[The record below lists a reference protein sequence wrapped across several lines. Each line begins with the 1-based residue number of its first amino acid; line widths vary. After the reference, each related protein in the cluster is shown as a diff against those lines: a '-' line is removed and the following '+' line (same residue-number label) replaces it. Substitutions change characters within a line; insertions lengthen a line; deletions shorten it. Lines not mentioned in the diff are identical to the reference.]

1 MASYKA
7 VAGTQ
12 DILPEQQPYWRFV
25 EQTVEQVMRLYG
37 YQRIETPTFEET
49 AVFLRGVGEGTD
61 IVEKEMYSFEDR
73 GGDSLT
79 LRPEGTAGTVRAY
92 LEHGLFMK
100 PQPVKLFYVRME
112 MFRYERQQRGRYR
125 EHHQFGCEALGET
138 DPAVDA
144 EIISLLMQIYRAL
157 GLQGIELHLNSVGD
171 RNCRPRYVQALLDYY
186 RPLYDD
192 LDPDCKVR
200 FSKNPLRLL
209 DCKEPRDQPK
219 IANAPKIV
227 DYLCDE
233 CAAHFHEVRRLLDAA
248 GVAYVIDPLLVR
260 GLDYYTRTAFEAV
273 PLASASRRQGVV
285 GGGGRYD
292 GLAELLGGRSAPGI
306 GFGAGMERIIEFMQ
320 EQKIEVPAD
329 PPPAAYVAYVG
340 AAAKAEA
347 VRLTAELRQAGI
359 SALLAFGDRTLK
371 AQMKQANASGAR
383 YVYVLG
389 EEELARG
396 EVAVRM
402 ESSEGRQHFSV
413 KRGEALAVAQGGS
426 YHPIIREGGSGE

>member
-1 MASYKA
+1 MANYKA

-37 YQRIETPTFEET
+37 YQRIDTPTFEET
-49 AVFLRGVGEGTD
+49 AVFLRGVGAGTD

-79 LRPEGTAGTVRAY
+79 LRPEGTAGVVRAY

-171 RNCRPRYVQALLDYY
+171 RNCRPQYVQALVDYY
-186 RPLYDD
+186 RPLYGD
-192 LDPDCKVR
+192 LCQDCKVR
-200 FSKNPLRLL
+200 FNKNPLRLL
-209 DCKEPRDQPK
+209 DCKEARDQPK
-219 IANAPKIV
+219 IANAPKII
-227 DYLCDE
+227 DALCDE
-233 CAAHFHEVRRLLDAA
+233 CAAHFGEVRRLLDAA
-248 GVAYVIDPLLVR
+248 GVAFVIDRLLVR

-273 PLASASRRQGVV
+273 PVTGTGRRQSSI

-292 GLAELLGGRSAPGI
+292 GLAELLGGRPTPGI
-306 GFGAGMERIIEFMQ
+306 GFGAGMERIIDVLK
-320 EQKIEVPAD
+320 EQKIAVPDD

-359 SALLAFGDRTLK
+359 ATTLSFGDRTLK

-383 YVYVLG
+383 YVFVLG

-396 EVAVRM
+396 EVAVRVD
-402 ESSEGRQHFSV
+402 SDEGRQHFSV
-413 KRGEALAVAQGGS
+413 KREEALAVAQGGS
-426 YHPIIREGGSGE
+426 YSPIAREGAPGE

>member
-12 DILPEQQPYWRFV
+12 DILPDQQPYWRFV

-37 YQRIETPTFEET
+37 YQRIDTPTFEET

-79 LRPEGTAGTVRAY
+79 LRPEGTAGVVRAY

-186 RPLYDD
+186 RPLYND
-192 LDPDCKVR
+192 LCQDCKVR
-200 FSKNPLRLL
+200 FNKNPLRLL
-209 DCKEPRDQPK
+209 DCKEARDQPK
-219 IANAPKIV
+219 IANAPKII

-233 CAAHFHEVRRLLDAA
+233 CAAHFGEVRRLLEAA

-320 EQKIEVPAD
+320 EQKIAVPAD
-329 PPPAAYVAYVG
+329 PPPTAYVAYVG
-340 AAAKAEA
+340 TAAKAEA
-347 VRLTAELRQAGI
+347 VRLTAELRQLG
-359 SALLAFGDRTLK
+359 LATTLSLGDRTLK
-371 AQMKQANASGAR
+371 AQMKQVNASGAR

-396 EVAVRM
+396 EVAVRV

-413 KRGEALAVAQGGS
+413 KREEALAVAQGGS
-426 YHPIIREGGSGE
+426 YTPIIREGESGE

>member
-7 VAGTQ
+7 VAGTR
-12 DILPEQQPYWRFV
+12 DILPDQQPYWRFV

-37 YQRIETPTFEET
+37 YQRIDTPTFEET
-49 AVFLRGVGEGTD
+49 AVFLRGVGAGTD

-79 LRPEGTAGTVRAY
+79 LRPEGTAGVVRAY

-138 DPAVDA
+138 DPGVDA

-171 RNCRPRYVQALLDYY
+171 KNCRPQYVQALVDYY

-192 LDPDCKVR
+192 LCQDCKVR
-200 FSKNPLRLL
+200 FNKNPLRLL

-219 IANAPKIV
+219 IANAPKII

-233 CAAHFHEVRRLLDAA
+233 CAAHFGEVRRLLDAA
-248 GVAYVIDPLLVR
+248 GVAFVIDPLLVR

-273 PLASASRRQGVV
+273 PVTGAGRRQSSI

-292 GLAELLGGRSAPGI
+292 GLAELLGGRSTPGI
-306 GFGAGMERIIEFMQ
+306 GFGAGMERIIDVMK
-320 EQKIEVPAD
+320 EQHVEVPAD
-329 PPPAAYVAYVG
+329 PLPLVYVAYVG

-347 VRLTAELRQAGI
+347 MRLTVELRQAEI
-359 SALLAFGDRTLK
+359 ATTLAFGDRTLK

-383 YVYVLG
+383 YVFVLG

-402 ESSEGRQHFSV
+402 DSDAGRQHFSV
-413 KRGEALAVAQGGS
+413 KRSEALAVAQGGS
-426 YHPIIREGGSGE
+426 YTPIVREGTSGE

>member
-12 DILPEQQPYWRFV
+12 DILPDAQPYWRFI
-25 EQTVEQVMRLYG
+25 EQTVEQVARLYG
-37 YQRIETPTFEET
+37 YQRITTPTFEET
-49 AVFLRGVGEGTD
+49 PVFLRGVGAGTD

-73 GGDSLT
+73 GGESLT
-79 LRPEGTAGTVRAY
+79 LRTEATAGVVRAY

-100 PQPVKLFYVRME
+100 PQPVKLYCVGP

-125 EHHQFGCEALGET
+125 EFNQFDYEALGEA

-144 EIISLLMQIYRAL
+144 EMIGLLMQIYGAL

-171 RNCRPRYVQALLDYY
+171 RTCRPRYVQALVDYY

-192 LDPDCKVR
+192 LCQDCKLR
-200 FSKNPLRLL
+200 FNKNPLRLL
-209 DCKEPRDQPK
+209 DCKEARDQPK
-219 IANAPKIV
+219 IASAPKMI
-227 DYLCDE
+227 DYLCEE
-233 CAAHFHEVRRLLDAA
+233 CAAHFGEVRRLLDAA
-248 GVAYVIDPLLVR
+248 VVAFVIDPLLVR

-273 PLASASRRQGVV
+273 PLDAASRRQGVV

-292 GLAELLGGRSAPGI
+292 GLAELLGGRATPGI
-306 GFGAGMERIIEFMQ
+306 GFAAGMERIVALMQ
-320 EQKIEVPAD
+320 EQKIAVPAEA
-329 PPPAAYVAYVG
+329 PPAAYIAYVG
-340 AAAKAEA
+340 AAAKAQA
-347 VRLTAELRQAGI
+347 MRLTAELRQAGI
-359 SALLAFGDRTLK
+359 ATTLSVGDRTLK

-402 ESSEGRQHFSV
+402 DSNAGRQHFSV
-413 KRGEALAVAQGGS
+413 TRGEALAVAQGGD
-426 YHPIIREGGSGE
+426 YRPIAREGASGE

>member
-12 DILPEQQPYWRFV
+12 DILPDQQPYWRFV

-37 YQRIETPTFEET
+37 YQRIDTPTFEET
-49 AVFLRGVGEGTD
+49 AVFLRGVGAGTD

-79 LRPEGTAGTVRAY
+79 LRPEGTAGVVRAY

-138 DPAVDA
+138 DPGVDA

-171 RNCRPRYVQALLDYY
+171 KNCRPQYVQALVDYY

-192 LDPDCKVR
+192 LCQDCKIR
-200 FSKNPLRLL
+200 FNKNPLRLL

-219 IANAPKIV
+219 IASAPKII
-227 DYLCDE
+227 DYLCEE
-233 CAAHFHEVRRLLDAA
+233 CAAHFGEVRRLLDAA
-248 GVAYVIDPLLVR
+248 GVAFVIDPLLVR

-273 PLASASRRQGVV
+273 PVTGAGRRQSSI

-292 GLAELLGGRSAPGI
+292 GLAELLGGRSTPGI
-306 GFGAGMERIIEFMQ
+306 GFGAGMERIIDVMK
-320 EQKIEVPAD
+320 EQHVEVPAD
-329 PPPAAYVAYVG
+329 PLPLVYVAYVG

-347 VRLTAELRQAGI
+347 MRLTVELRQAEI
-359 SALLAFGDRTLK
+359 ATTLAFGDRTLK

-383 YVYVLG
+383 YVFVLG

-402 ESSEGRQHFSV
+402 DSDAGRQHFSV
-413 KRGEALAVAQGGS
+413 KRSEALAVAQGGS
-426 YHPIIREGGSGE
+426 YTPIVREGTSGE

>member
-1 MASYKA
+1 MTSYKA

-12 DILPEQQPYWRFV
+12 DILPDQQPYWRFV

-37 YQRIETPTFEET
+37 YQRVDTPTFEET

-79 LRPEGTAGTVRAY
+79 LRPEGTAGVVRAY

-138 DPAVDA
+138 DPGVDA

-157 GLQGIELHLNSVGD
+157 GLRDIELHLNSVGD
-171 RNCRPRYVQALLDYY
+171 RTCRPRYVQALVDYY

-192 LDPDCKVR
+192 LCQDCKVR
-200 FSKNPLRLL
+200 FNKNPLRLL

-219 IANAPKIV
+219 IASAPKII
-227 DYLCDE
+227 DTLCDE
-233 CAAHFHEVRRLLDAA
+233 CAAHFGEVRRLLDAA
-248 GVAYVIDPLLVR
+248 GVAFVIDPLLVR

-273 PLASASRRQGVV
+273 PVTGAGRRQSSI

-292 GLAELLGGRSAPGI
+292 GLAELLGGRPTPGI
-306 GFGAGMERIIEFMQ
+306 GFGAGMERIIDVMK
-320 EQKIEVPAD
+320 EQHVEVPAD
-329 PPPAAYVAYVG
+329 PPPLVYVAYVG

-347 VRLTAELRQAGI
+347 TRLTAELRQMGI
-359 SALLAFGDRTLK
+359 ATTLSFGDRTLK

-383 YVYVLG
+383 YVFVLG

-402 ESSEGRQHFSV
+402 DRDEGRQHFSV
-413 KRGEALAVAQGGS
+413 KRGEALAVVQGGE
-426 YHPIIREGGSGE
+426 YHPIVREGEAGE